1 MADHDLRVMIV
12 EYRAR
17 AQQAR
22 ADAERLGEGPARRK
36 LLDLA
41 ATCDAVADELESE
54 LTAQAKKDRA

>member
-1 MADHDLRVMIV
+1 MPDQLGAMIA

-22 ADAERLGEGPARRK
+22 ADAEKLGQGPTRQK

-41 ATCDAVADELESE
+41 VTCDAVADELESE
-54 LTAQAKKDRA
+54 LTTESKKARS